1 MVKKSIA
8 LTLALVASIFTSH
21 PAQAAE
27 PVVGAG
33 SSFISNYLEACRI
46 SYAKVTGNTVTYS
59 SLGSGA
65 GRSQLTS
72 KIIDFAGTDTP
83 YNPGE
88 AKPSGIVY
96 VPFIAGPIGVIYRLD
111 GYSKPIQLKKQTL
124 ANIFAGRITKWNDKA
139 IISDNTIKGVKP
151 KLPSTPI
158 RIAYRADGS
167 GTSQIFTE
175 YLNAV
180 APKIWTK
187 AGNKDFK
194 SAYPGTLSFS
204 SQSGSG
210 SHGVVMIA
218 RQMNGVITY
227 AESSFAGGLKLAL
240 IENGAGKFTAPT
252 SNAASQFLSDF
263 EPLANG
269 LIKANYNNKNPL
281 SYNVSAFSY
290 IVASKESTPKNDSV
304 KEFLSF
310 AVTRCNKEAVSAGY
324 SPLVGPVLAIAKS
337 KIAEV
342 SSGE

>member
-1 MVKKSIA
+1 MRNKSIVI
-8 LTLALVASIFTSH
+8 TLALVASIFTSH
-21 PAQAAE
+21 PATASKD
-27 PVVGAG
+27 VVGSG

-46 SYAKVTGNTVTYS
+46 SYAKATGNIITYS

-65 GRSQLTS
+65 GRSQLNN

-88 AKPSGIVY
+88 AKPTGIVY

-111 GYSKPIQLKKQTL
+111 GYSKPIKLKKETL
-124 ANIFAGRITKWNDKA
+124 AKIFAGKIKKWNHKS
-139 IISDNTIKGVKP
+139 IIADNTIKGVKP
-151 KLPSTPI
+151 KIPATAI

-180 APKIWTK
+180 APTIWTK
-187 AGNKDFK
+187 TGNKDFK
-194 SAYPGTLSFS
+194 SAYPGKLSFT
-204 SQSGSG
+204 SQAASG

-252 SNAASQFLSDF
+252 SKAASQFLSDF

-290 IVASKESTPKNDSV
+290 IVAFKESTPKNDAV
-304 KEFLSF
+304 KKFLFF
-310 AVTRCNKEAVSAGY
+310 AVTKCNKEAVATGY

-342 SSGE
+342 SSGG